1 MNVNLPNLAWHDNP
15 ARQSLHQ
22 NLPKLP
28 KQPALKPERLFAVHF
43 EPLFNMIK
51 AVSSLSI
58 KEKTLISKS
67 FREVTLKRK
76 QCLLQAGEHC
86 EQIWFIVKGS
96 LRMYAMNNKS
106 HEHLLG
112 FGWENC
118 WMTDFGSLTLQCPS
132 DNYIETLENTKLLV
146 LDAGRFKML
155 KNRVPGFAKMIE
167 QHKQHHLVALEKR
180 IYASLGLSA
189 EERYLEMMQTDPH
202 LIRRFPQMMIA
213 SYLGVTAETLSKLRN
228 KLARRRS

>member
-1 MNVNLPNLAWHDNP
+1 MNVNLPTWAWHDNP
-15 ARQSLHQ
+15 ARQPLHKPVPKPRKQ
-22 NLPKLP
+22 SVLPSE
-28 KQPALKPERLFAVHF
+28 QLFAAHF

-51 AVSSLSI
+51 AVSALSI
-58 KEKTLISKS
+58 KDKTLISKS
-67 FREVTLKRK
+67 FRAVTLKRK
-76 QCLLQAGEHC
+76 QCLLRAGEHC
-86 EQIWFIVKGS
+86 DQIWFIVKGS
-96 LRMYAMNNKS
+96 MRMYAMNNKS

-118 WMTDFGSLTLQCPS
+118 WMTDYGSLTLQRPS
-132 DNYIETLENTKLLV
+132 DNYIETLENTRLLV
-146 LDAGRFKML
+146 VDAKDLKML
-155 KNRVPGFAKMIE
+155 VYRVPGLAIVIE

-202 LIRRFPQMMIA
+202 LIGRFPQMMIA